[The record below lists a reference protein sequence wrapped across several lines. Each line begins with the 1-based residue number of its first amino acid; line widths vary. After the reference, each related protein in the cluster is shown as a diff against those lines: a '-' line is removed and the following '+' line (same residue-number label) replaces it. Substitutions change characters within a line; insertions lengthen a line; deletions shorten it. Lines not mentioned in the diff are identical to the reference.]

1 MLEKLLAQL
10 SPRGK
15 ILLAVAV
22 ACVVMMLMDRIFLGP
37 ILDQIKHLEADI
49 EVKKE
54 TVKRYRRILSFK
66 SSILEEYSKYSGYLD
81 SGEKTREEIISALL
95 KKIETLAKQQ
105 SVTVSNIKPGD
116 VEKSLLYDEYKT
128 GIECEGTLTNML
140 AFMNFLEQSDYLF
153 QIIKY
158 ELVPKS
164 KGAEIVKCSMDVQR
178 TLIEAE
184 KIPGMPPPASEFE
197 QNRMMK
203 SEEELERDEAPENS
217 PFQQDKKGQPLMPET
232 VEKQAEE

>member
-1 MLEKLLAQL
+1 MLEKLLSQL
-10 SPRGK
+10 TPRGK
-15 ILLAVAV
+15 VLLAVAV

-158 ELVPKS
+158 EVVPKS

-184 KIPGMPPPASEFE
+184 KIPGMPLPGDQFGPDNRPRPE
-197 QNRMMK
+197 QK
-203 SEEELERDEAPENS
+203 TEGEAMPENS
-217 PFQQDKKGQPLMPET
+217 PFQQKKKNRPEMPEMA
-232 VEKQAEE
+232 EKPAEE